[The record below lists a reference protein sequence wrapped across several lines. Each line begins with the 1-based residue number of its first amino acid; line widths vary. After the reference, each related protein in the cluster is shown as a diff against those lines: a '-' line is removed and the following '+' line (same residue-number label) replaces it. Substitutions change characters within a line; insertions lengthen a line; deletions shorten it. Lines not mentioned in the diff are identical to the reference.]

1 MIEKPKV
8 KFLTVIWGARYI
20 EEFASVSLPS
30 YLAAGNLPFMASET
44 DLEIVVMT
52 SMDSRDRFEER
63 GHLEK
68 LKALGPV
75 RYILIDDLITSG
87 NYGVTLTLAYARGI
101 RDSGSEQTNT
111 HFVFMNSDFVLADG
125 SLKTLVAKLREG
137 HRAIMAPSLRACSET
152 VVPALAD
159 AVNPVDRT
167 LTMSPRPMVQLAF
180 ENLHPTVVGKT
191 ITQDFVTCT
200 THNQIYWQIDKKTL
214 LGRYHLIFMLA
225 IRPEVPMGLVNS
237 YCDYGFVSELV
248 PSGDFS
254 IMDDSDGFFML
265 EIQSAAQEKSYLRCG
280 HTPPETIADELST
293 WTTREH
299 RRFAEVDVVFRS
311 GDLPD
316 RLSEDRAEAAR
327 FISGLHRRMRPPQDH
342 VDHFYWTSGIQ
353 AWGSLKF
360 PGETPVFPPE
370 LVGDELNAK
379 QLEEALF
386 PRRDPGA
393 RIKSTHVKSRVVELR
408 RSLAQS
414 YIDLLGL
421 VRRRIGVIPNVPIW
435 HHLWL
440 DSRLILNWVNSVAG
454 RAGQKNALVCDD
466 GSPLLVSLQKHMPMA
481 LCIGLEDL
489 VPSTGEPGDAVSHN
503 SRGLAEGAFAKQQ
516 FDNIFVHIR
525 RAEVLNLR
533 KVLEWAENLVKP
545 DGTIAV
551 YVEHRNSEEDA
562 SNFSVELAQYVE
574 NLLPADWIGLKLK
587 ASFSGGRTKRRL
599 RLTERFLFRFL
610 WPSSPGRLPHLVVA
624 VTLWPIVA
632 VLTALN
638 NFRLRNLS
646 SECPD
651 YCSSAFL
658 CLNNHLERIAAD
670 AAPLDGRRTAAEQ
683 IKVDEVS
690 G

>member
-1 MIEKPKV
+1 MVKKLKI

-52 SMDSRDRFEER
+52 SMDSRDKFEER

-68 LKALGPV
+68 LKVLCPV

-111 HFVFMNSDFVLADG
+111 HFVFMNSDFVLANG

-152 VVPALAD
+152 VIPALAD
-159 AVNPVDRT
+159 AVNHVDRT

-248 PSGDFS
+248 PSGNFS
-254 IMDDSDGFFML
+254 IIDDSDEFFML
-265 EIQSAAQEKSYLRCG
+265 EIQSAAQEKNYLRCG
-280 HTPPETIADELST
+280 HTTLEKIADELST

-299 RRFAEVDVVFRS
+299 RRFAEIDVVFRS
-311 GDLPD
+311 GDLPE
-316 RLSEDRAEAAR
+316 RLPGVRAEAAR
-327 FISGLHRRMRPPQDH
+327 FVSSLHRRMKPPQDH

-360 PGETPVFPPE
+360 PGKTPVLPPE
-370 LVGDELNAK
+370 IVGDELYTK
-379 QLEEALF
+379 QLQEGLF
-386 PRRDPGA
+386 PQRTLGA
-393 RIKSTHVKSRVVELR
+393 RANSNHLKSRIVGLQ
-408 RSLAQS
+408 RSLVQL

-421 VRRRIGVIPNVPIW
+421 VRRRIGVIPDVPIW

-440 DSRLILNWVNSVAG
+440 DSRLILNWVNSVAS
-454 RAGQKNALVCDD
+454 RAGQKNALICDD
-466 GSPLLVSLQKHMPMA
+466 GSPLLISLKEHMPIA
-481 LCIGLEDL
+481 LCIGLRDL
-489 VPSTGEPGDAVSHN
+489 LPSSAGPGDSVSHDAG
-503 SRGLAEGAFAKQQ
+503 GLAEGAFVKQQ

-525 RAEVLNLR
+525 RAEVLKLR
-533 KVLEWAENLVKP
+533 KVLEWAENFIKP
-545 DGTIAV
+545 DGTVAV
-551 YVEHRNSEEDA
+551 YVEHRNSEEDE
-562 SNFSVELAQYVE
+562 SNFSVELAQYIE
-574 NLLPADWIGLKLK
+574 NLLPADWIGLRLK
-587 ASFSGGRTKRRL
+587 ASFVGGRTKRRL
-599 RLTERFLFRFL
+599 RLRERFLFRFL
-610 WPSSPGRLPHLVVA
+610 WPSSLGRLPHLMFA

-632 VLTALN
+632 ALTALN

-658 CLNNHLERIAAD
+658 CLNSPSERTAAD
-670 AAPLDGRRTAAEQ
+670 ASPSGWTAH
-683 IKVDEVS
+683 S
-690 G
+690 R